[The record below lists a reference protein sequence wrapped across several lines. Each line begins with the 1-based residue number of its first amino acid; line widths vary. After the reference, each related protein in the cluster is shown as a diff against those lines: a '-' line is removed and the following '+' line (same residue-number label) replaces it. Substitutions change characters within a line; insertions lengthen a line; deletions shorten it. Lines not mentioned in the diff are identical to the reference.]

1 MPVRLV
7 LTPTMLPCAVSPPPA
22 AAWGRA
28 LVIVRSIVLVAFLSA
43 VWAVTPSASATTP
56 GAGARCR
63 ITAHRGNTGVPQT
76 TATEN
81 GLTAYHRAVAARA
94 DYLETDVSA
103 TSNDYPMLMHDATL
117 DRTTNGTGTL
127 RSKTAAQVSALRLND
142 GSRVPYVAGL
152 LAYAQQTNRTVL
164 LELKAVGGSLWWSRV
179 VKAIRTYG
187 TDRVIVQSFHQTRLD
202 KMHSLLPTV
211 RLALTTDHQVSVL
224 TARKYGTLLL
234 AYPALTAE
242 YATTLG
248 DVAVHPWVE
257 NSANA
262 AWSRDMGHFDSVLTD
277 RVTAA
282 VAYRS
287 TNSACMQASP

>member
-1 MPVRLV
+1 MIVRTILLV
-7 LTPTMLPCAVSPPPA
+7 L
-22 AAWGRA
+22 
-28 LVIVRSIVLVAFLSA
+28 FLSA

-56 GAGARCR
+56 GEGALCR

-81 GLTAYHRAVAARA
+81 GLTAFHRAVAAGA

-103 TSNDYPMLMHDATL
+103 TANDYPMLMHDATV

-127 RSKTAAQVSALRLND
+127 RSKTDAQIRALRLND

-152 LAYAQQTNRTVL
+152 LAYAQRTNRTVL
-164 LELKAVGGSLWWSRV
+164 LELKAVGGSVWWSRV
-179 VKAIRTYG
+179 VNAIRTYG
-187 TDRVIVQSFHQTRLD
+187 TDRVIVQSFQQTRLD
-202 KMHSLLPTV
+202 KLHSLLPPV
-211 RLALTTDHQVSVL
+211 RLALTTDHQVSVS

-234 AYPALTAE
+234 AYPALTTD
-242 YATTLG
+242 YATALG

-257 NSANA
+257 NTADA
-262 AWSRDMGHFDSVLTD
+262 AWSRDMGHVDSVLTD

-282 VAYRS
+282 VAYRV
-287 TNSACMQASP
+287 TDSACVQASP